1 MTHLFWFDFDP
12 SVFEWEDPAPCL
24 LIASIP
30 AGKNKH
36 NGQVLWILGG
46 AISQVLSGDGTYGPV
61 QKQSSQVV
69 ECLNLGWNF
78 KVCVSVLELWV
89 FWFFFK
95 CVTKSGQ
102 TSLRRGKGIFHAKA
116 VPHTNVKPT
125 SRNVDGLESFQGEA
139 PKP

>member
-1 MTHLFWFDFDP
+1 MLSHFFPPNASNSHFSLPSDSIFVKVRTSLTHLFWFDFDP

-89 FWFFFK
+89 VFFF
-95 CVTKSGQ
+95 
-102 TSLRRGKGIFHAKA
+102 L
-116 VPHTNVKPT
+116 NV
-125 SRNVDGLESFQGEA
+125 
-139 PKP
+139 